1 MVSVADVLKAI
12 YHKESLD
19 LFRIVAHAKLDTA
32 DILISKTEL
41 TRKQYYW
48 RMSSMIK
55 AGLIKR
61 KKGKYTL
68 TTLGKVVYDTQ
79 IKIENAVNCY
89 WRLKALDS
97 LEDSNDLLPQGR
109 NELIDK
115 LIDNQEIK
123 DILVSDTAKDNK
135 LESNQPLI
143 NTEQRQI
150 QNKQIK
156 KTRRAN
162 RETNN
167 SSHI

>member
-1 MVSVADVLKAI
+1 MVSVADVLEAI
-12 YHKESLD
+12 YDKESLD

-41 TRKQYYW
+41 TRKQYYS

-68 TTLGKVVYDTQ
+68 TTLSKVVYDTQ

-109 NELIDK
+109 KELIDK

-143 NTEQRQI
+143 IEQRQI

>member
-1 MVSVADVLKAI
+1 MVSVADVLEAI
-12 YHKESLD
+12 YDKESLD

-41 TRKQYYW
+41 TRKQYYS

-109 NELIDK
+109 KELIDK

-143 NTEQRQI
+143 IEQRQI

>member
-1 MVSVADVLKAI
+1 MVSVADVLEAI
-12 YHKESLD
+12 YDKESLD
-19 LFRIVAHAKLDTA
+19 LFRIIAHAKLDTA

-97 LEDSNDLLPQGR
+97 LEDSNDVLPQGR
-109 NELIDK
+109 K
-115 LIDNQEIK
+115 
-123 DILVSDTAKDNK
+123 
-135 LESNQPLI
+135 
-143 NTEQRQI
+143 
-150 QNKQIK
+150 
-156 KTRRAN
+156 
-162 RETNN
+162 
-167 SSHI
+167 

>member
-1 MVSVADVLKAI
+1 MVSVADVLEAI
-12 YHKESLD
+12 YDKESLD

-123 DILVSDTAKDNK
+123 DILVSDADKANK
-135 LESNQPLI
+135 SKFESDQPSLGI
-143 NTEQRQI
+143 EQQQKQSI
-150 QNKQIK
+150 HQN
-156 KTRRAN
+156 
-162 RETNN
+162 
-167 SSHI
+167 

>member
-1 MVSVADVLKAI
+1 
-12 YHKESLD
+12 
-19 LFRIVAHAKLDTA
+19 
-32 DILISKTEL
+32 
-41 TRKQYYW
+41 
-48 RMSSMIK
+48 MIK

-97 LEDSNDLLPQGR
+97 LEDSNDVLPQGR
-109 NELIDK
+109 KELIDK

-123 DILVSDTAKDNK
+123 DILVLDTAKDNK

-143 NTEQRQI
+143 IEQRQI